1 MFSMKTSKRFLAI
14 VAAAAVF
21 AAGCKKSEAPAPE
34 MPKTAATPQIGGQ
47 DVVKLQRT
55 ATSGGAK
62 PEFLTATILP
72 GRGMNLFQITANI
85 PGKGE
90 TAVFFAPSLDEANT
104 TLNGGA
110 EDANGNKSFS
120 FGGAFLVPYPN
131 RIRGKLSADGK
142 TIATTW
148 NGKPLTLPANWK
160 GKNAGAEPHA
170 MHGLIL
176 ASKTDSINTEN
187 ISDGQTATGVI
198 HAGNFGGNWP
208 SSTDLTVVISL
219 TGGAVDATITAKN
232 VGNDPE
238 PMAIGWHPY
247 FAIPSG
253 DRKQA
258 TLHVP
263 GEVIAQVNNYDDV
276 FPTGKLLPVKSY
288 EGGKYDFTAPGGKP
302 LGDVFLDDN
311 FAKLKRTDDQVL
323 VGLSDPAAGYGIHIE
338 GISPEIKT
346 VQVYAPPTK
355 QFVAIEEQYNF
366 GDPFAKSV
374 WKGMDTGM
382 VTLKPGQSTTWHV
395 RLQLYTPGK

>member
-1 MFSMKTSKRFLAI
+1 MLSINTSKRFLAI
-14 VAAAAVF
+14 VAAAALF
-21 AAGCKKSEAPAPE
+21 AAGCKKSETPAPTT
-34 MPKTAATPQIGGQ
+34 PPVAATPQIGGQ

-55 ATSGGAK
+55 ATSAGAK

-90 TAVFFAPSLDEANT
+90 TQIFFAPTLEEAAS
-104 TLNGGA
+104 TLSGGP
-110 EDANGNKSFS
+110 DDTNGNKSFS

-142 TIATTW
+142 TITTSW

-160 GKNAGAEPHA
+160 GKKPGAEPHA

-176 ASKTDSINTEN
+176 ASKTDSISTEN
-187 ISDGQTATGVI
+187 TADGQTATGVI
-198 HAGNFGGNWP
+198 HAGNFGGYWP
-208 SSTDLTVVISL
+208 SSTDLTVSISL
-219 TGGAVDATITAKN
+219 NGGAVDATITAKN

-238 PMAIGWHPY
+238 PMSIGWHPY

-258 TLHVP
+258 RLHVP
-263 GEVIAQVNNYDDV
+263 AEGAAQVNNYDDV
-276 FPTGKLLPVKSY
+276 FPTGKLLPVKTA
-288 EGGKYDFTAPGGKP
+288 EGGKYDFNAPVGKP
-302 LGDVFLDDN
+302 LGDTFLDDN
-311 FAKLKRTDDQVL
+311 FAKLKRTDGKVVVD
-323 VGLSDPAAGYGIHIE
+323 LSDPASSYGIHIE

-346 VQVYAPPTK
+346 VQVYAPPDK
-355 QFVAIEEQYNF
+355 QFTAIEEQYNF
-366 GDPFAKSV
+366 GDPFAKAV

-382 VTLKPGQSTTWHV
+382 VTLKPGESTTWHV
-395 RLQLYTPGK
+395 RLELFTPGK